1 MIIDVLVRYW
11 RRLRSFSPNARFY
24 LLSTVIT
31 GLSFSIYMLIFNL
44 YIDSS
49 GYPRSFLGELQSMP
63 NLIALVGALPAGVLV
78 DYIGRKRALLLANV
92 GRTIASLGIVL
103 APGPWWL
110 RLSMITFGVSGA
122 LWMVSGAP
130 FMMENST
137 DEERNALFSA
147 NFGLQTLVGFF
158 GTLVGGYLP
167 TAFGG
172 LLNVDVE
179 SAPAYAATLGVTV
192 ALSAFAL
199 IPVFLIKEL
208 PQPATD
214 EGPGVPGRAARSF
227 WPWHN
232 ISDMGMVMRIFIP
245 NIVISMGAAILI
257 PYMNLFFKET
267 FPISDKALGTLF
279 AVSSVVTGVATLASP
294 LLADRWGRIRSLVIT
309 QLTSIPFLLLIGF
322 SGAFWISG
330 IAFWV
335 RAALMNMGN
344 PLYSAFAMEQVTER
358 ERATVS
364 GLMGMSW
371 NIGWTVGPYLSGYMQ
386 AHPAIGFRPIFLIT
400 CTLYILASVLMRI
413 FFQRLDDRQRRA
425 ALLRELGVT
434 DLTTERLR

>member
-1 MIIDVLVRYW
+1 MVIKGIASYW
-11 RRLRSFSPNARFY
+11 RQLRSFSPNARFY

-49 GYPRSFLGELQSMP
+49 GYSREFLGELQSMP
-63 NLIALVGALPAGVLV
+63 NLISLVGALPAGVLV
-78 DYIGRKRALLLANV
+78 DYIGRKRALLIANA
-92 GRTIASLGIVL
+92 GRTLATLGIVL
-103 APGPWWL
+103 SPGPWWL
-110 RLSMITFGVSGA
+110 RLSMITFGLSGA

-130 FMMENST
+130 FMMENSRE
-137 DEERNALFSA
+137 EERNALFSA

-158 GTLVGGYLP
+158 GTFVGGYLP
-167 TAFGG
+167 TLFGG
-172 LLNVDVE
+172 LLEVDVE

-192 ALSAFAL
+192 ALSALAL
-199 IPVFLIKEL
+199 LPVFMIEER
-208 PQPATD
+208 PRSVQSGGETD
-214 EGPGVPGRAARSF
+214 DEVRSP

-232 ISDMGMVMRIFIP
+232 ISDMGLVMRIFLP

-267 FPISDKALGTLF
+267 YEISDKLLGTLF
-279 AVSSVVTGVATLASP
+279 AISSVVTGVATLASP

-309 QLTSIPFLLLIGF
+309 QMTSIPFLLLIGF
-322 SGAFWISG
+322 SGNVWVSG
-330 IAFWV
+330 FSFWV

-371 NIGWTVGPYLSGYMQ
+371 NIGWTIGPYLSGYMQ
-386 AHPAIGFRPIFLIT
+386 AHPNIGFRPIFVIT
-400 CTLYILASVLMRI
+400 CTLYILASILMRA

-425 ALLRELGVT
+425 ALLRGLGIP
-434 DLTTERLR
+434 DLTIEYPK